1 MEMQNKVFLFILE
14 NNYKGFLTKKKK
26 NKKQKQKPKKP
37 KNPSKNS
44 SFLEKE
50 EETQSR
56 NFYSR

>member
-26 NKKQKQKPKKP
+26 NKKNKKTKKP

-50 EETQSR
+50 EETQSC